1 MRQRPVVGLDDPRWQ
16 AYPELIARLYAA
28 RALQPEEG
36 ELALRQLAP
45 PELGGLKA
53 ALELLAQ
60 ARAQQWRVLI
70 CGDFDADGATATA
83 LLVLALRAYG
93 YERVDFRVPNRFSMG
108 YGLSLALVDAIIAE
122 GGCDL
127 LITVDNGI
135 ASLEGV
141 ARARRAGMR
150 VLVTDHHL
158 PGASLPEADAIVNPN
173 QPACPFASKHLAGVG
188 VAFYLVAVLRTH
200 LQNTLAQTYPS
211 PTRWLDLVALG
222 TVADVVSLD
231 HNNRI
236 LVEHG
241 LRRLRAGECRP
252 GLSALMRVAGLT
264 PERLQASDLGFYLAP
279 RLNAVG
285 RLEDMRLGI
294 EFLLEESAVA
304 AMAMAEELDLLNK
317 ERRDIE
323 AGMQA
328 QAQSTLAKLD
338 LGRPAQAAIS
348 LYERN
353 FHAGVIGILAGR
365 LKERYH
371 RPVVVFADA
380 EEAGEIK
387 GSARSIAGAHMR
399 DLLAWIDAQSPGL
412 ILRFGGHAMAAGLSL
427 RRADLSRFDQQ
438 LQAAVQASC
447 AATVFDR
454 VLWHDGALTAAQ
466 MNKATARLLAE
477 AGPWGAGMPEP
488 RFVGEFMV
496 LEQRLLQER
505 FLKMTLSGT
514 EDNSVFDAIWF
525 QPDLSCWPTAATRV
539 RVLYALEVNH
549 FRGRERLQLRIEAAQ
564 ALPD

>member
-1 MRQRPVVGLDDPRWQ
+1 MRQRPAVGLDDRRWQ

-28 RALQPEEG
+28 RALRPEEV
-36 ELALRQLAP
+36 ELALRHLAAP
-45 PELGGLKA
+45 DLRGLA
-53 ALELLAQ
+53 TALDLLEQ
-60 ARAQQWRVLI
+60 ARAQQWRILV

-93 YERVDFRVPNRFSMG
+93 YERVDFRVPNRFTMG
-108 YGLSLALVDAIIAE
+108 YGLSRTLVEAIIAQ

-141 ARARRAGMR
+141 ACARAAGMR

-158 PGASLPEADAIVNPN
+158 PGACLPEADAIVNPN
-173 QPACPFASKHLAGVG
+173 QPDCPFASKHLAGVG
-188 VAFYLVAVLRTH
+188 VAFYLVAALRTR
-200 LQNTLAQTYPS
+200 LQNRLAQPYPS

-231 HNNRI
+231 RNNRI

-241 LRRLRAGECRP
+241 LRRLRSGACRP
-252 GLSALMRVAGLT
+252 GLSALMRVAGLL
-264 PERLQASDLGFYLAP
+264 PERLQASDLGFHLAP

-294 EFLLEESAVA
+294 EFLLEESSA
-304 AMAMAEELDLLNK
+304 AATAMAEELDLLNK

-328 QAQSTLAKLD
+328 QAQAALARLE
-338 LGRPAQAAIS
+338 LGRPTQAAIS

-380 EEAGEIK
+380 EEAGEVK
-387 GSARSIAGAHMR
+387 GSARSIPGAHMR

-427 RRADLSRFDQQ
+427 RRAALPQFEEQ
-438 LQAAVQASC
+438 LQAAVKASC
-447 AATVFDR
+447 PPAIFDR
-454 VLWHDGALTAAQ
+454 VLWHDGALTLAQ
-466 MNKATARLLAE
+466 MTKATARLLE
-477 AGPWGAGMPEP
+477 QAGPWGAGMPEP

-505 FLKMTLSGT
+505 FLKMTLSG
-514 EDNSVFDAIWF
+514 ENDNGVFDAIWF
-525 QPDLSCWPTAATRV
+525 QPDLSCWPTTAARV
-539 RVLYALEVNH
+539 RVLYALEINH
-549 FRGRERLQLRIEAAQ
+549 FRGREQLQLRIDAAE